1 MTRDE
6 IIRELRGR
14 TPGHALLVEG
24 SRNNDSVNL
33 AIVAYADSSDR
44 EGLRIEEL
52 NERIVKLIDDEDLP
66 VNDETD
72 WGYLEDKCGTLMP
85 YLRRWYDT
93 GDIYQ
98 FAVI

>member
-6 IIRELRGR
+6 IIEELRGH
-14 TPGHALLVEG
+14 TLLVEG

-44 EGLRIEEL
+44 GGLRIGEL
-52 NERIVKLIDDEDLP
+52 NDRIVKLIESEKLETDDD
-66 VNDETD
+66 TD